1 MEAST
6 SAAAL
11 QKSFSRRVSFKEDKI
26 IPVKVRRCDY
36 DSDHGTDIESRRR
49 RASEEVR
56 GRIEGPVWN
65 SCCFWI
71 SIAIGLLLFLIIL
84 LGGIYYGFLKS
95 HLPSVRILRLDVSR
109 INVVPANKDA
119 AVTADLAVL
128 LEVANGEDETELI
141 YRNMIASVVASGVQ
155 FGVVRLA
162 DMRQPPANATHL
174 VVAGVVKG
182 VVMDDW
188 AARDLRSSAETHV
201 LMIDVNVKGRIDM
214 VVGGKKMHGF
224 PFRIECRSVNQTTI
238 DGGWAP
244 GCSTQLSPLR

>member
-11 QKSFSRRVSFKEDKI
+11 QKSFSRRVSFKENTI
-26 IPVKVRRCDY
+26 IPVKERRLDY
-36 DSDHGTDIESRRR
+36 GSDHGTDIESRRR
-49 RASEEVR
+49 RASEEAR
-56 GRIEGPVWN
+56 GRIEGRVWN

-71 SIAIGLLLFLIIL
+71 SIAIGLFLFLIIL
-84 LGGIYYGFLKS
+84 FGGIYYGFLKS
-95 HLPSVRILRLDVSR
+95 HLPSVRILRLDVGR
-109 INVVPANKDA
+109 IDVVSAHNDA
-119 AVTADLAVL
+119 AVTTDLAVL

-141 YRNMIASVVASGVQ
+141 YRNMIASVAASGVQ

-162 DMRQPPANATHL
+162 DMRQPPENSTHL
-174 VVAGVVKG
+174 VVAGAVKG

-188 AARDLRSSAETHV
+188 AARDLRRSAETHV

-214 VVGGKKMHGF
+214 VVGGKKMNGF
-224 PFRIECRSVNQTTI
+224 PFKIECRSVNQTTI